1 MNETEFLVLIRGKVD
16 LLIPKISVN
25 TALIEIS
32 AMITERLKEL
42 EQAQT
47 GATLAKSTS

>member
-1 MNETEFLVLIRGKVD
+1 MDVREFLVLIRDKVD
-16 LLIPKISVN
+16 RLIPKISVN
-25 TALIEIS
+25 APLIEIS
-32 AMITERLKEL
+32 AMITDRLKEL